1 MTQPDFSLKGKVAL
15 ITGGSRGIGKATA
28 LGFARAGADVAIA
41 SRKLPDLELV
51 ADEIRG
57 LGRKA
62 LPVAA
67 HVARLEEIK
76 RLVQTVHKEFGR
88 IDILVNNAGTSPALS
103 PMLDLE
109 ERLWDSIMNLNLKG
123 LIFLS
128 QAAARIMKEHDGGTI
143 INVASI
149 AGFRHEPNIGVYS
162 ISKSAIVMATK
173 IMAEE
178 WAKYNIRVNAI
189 APGHIHTRLGDSI
202 FEAVPEYK
210 KEFLDRIPMRRIGDP
225 DEIVGAMIY
234 LASDASSYVTGTTII
249 VDGGTLTT

>member
-1 MTQPDFSLKGKVAL
+1 MIQPDFSLNGKVAL

-41 SRKLPDLELV
+41 SRKLPDLESV
-51 ADEIRG
+51 AAEIRG
-57 LGRKA
+57 LGKKA
-62 LPVAA
+62 LPVTA
-67 HVARLEEIK
+67 HIAKLEEISN
-76 RLVQTVHKEFGR
+76 LVQIVKKEFGR

-103 PMLDLE
+103 GLIDIE

-123 LIFLS
+123 LVFLS
-128 QAAARIMKEHDGGTI
+128 QAVARIMKAHDGGRI
-143 INVASI
+143 INVASMD
-149 AGFRHEPNIGVYS
+149 AFRHEPNIGVYS
-162 ISKSAIVMATK
+162 ISKAAVVQATK

-189 APGHIHTRLGDSI
+189 APGHIHTRLGDSV
-202 FEAVPEYK
+202 FEAMPEYK
-210 KEFLDRIPMRRIGDP
+210 KELLDKVPMRRIGDP

-234 LASDASSYVTGTTII
+234 LASDASSYVTGTTVI

>member
-1 MTQPDFSLKGKVAL
+1 MTKPDFSLNGKVAL

-28 LGFARAGADVAIA
+28 LGFARAGADIAIA
-41 SRKLPDLELV
+41 SRKLPDLEMV
-51 ADEIRG
+51 AAEIRG

-62 LPVAA
+62 LPVAS
-67 HVARLEEIK
+67 HIGRLEEITS
-76 RLVQTVHKEFGR
+76 LINTVCQEFGK
-88 IDILVNNAGTSPALS
+88 IDILVNNAGTSPAVS
-103 PMLDLE
+103 PMLDIE

-128 QAAARIMKEHDGGTI
+128 QGVARVMKERGGGTI
-143 INVASI
+143 INVASV
-149 AGFRHEPNIGVYS
+149 AGLRHELNIGVYS
-162 ISKSAIVMATK
+162 ISKAAVIMATK

-202 FEAVPEYK
+202 FESVPEYK
-210 KEFLDRIPMRRIGDP
+210 KEFLDRVPMMRIGDP

>member
-62 LPVAA
+62 LPVAV

-76 RLVQTVHKEFGR
+76 SLVQTVNKEFGR

-123 LIFLS
+123 VIFLS
-128 QAAARIMKEHDGGTI
+128 QAVARIMKEHDGGTI

-149 AGFRHEPNIGVYS
+149 AGFRHEPNVGVYS

-173 IMAEE
+173 IMGEE

-210 KEFLDRIPMRRIGDP
+210 KEFLDRVPMRRIGDP

-234 LASDASSYVTGTTII
+234 LASDASSYVTGTTIV

>member
-1 MTQPDFSLKGKVAL
+1 MTQPDFSLNGKVAL

-28 LGFARAGADVAIA
+28 LGFARAGADIAIA
-41 SRKLPDLELV
+41 SRTLSELEIV
-51 ADEIRG
+51 AAEIIG

-62 LPVAA
+62 LPIAA
-67 HVARLEEIK
+67 HVSKLEQISS
-76 RLVQTVHKEFGR
+76 LVQVVHEEFGR
-88 IDILVNNAGTSPALS
+88 IDILVNGAGTSPALS
-103 PMLDLE
+103 PMLEIE

-123 LIFLS
+123 LVFLS
-128 QAAARIMKEHDGGTI
+128 QAVARIMKEHGGSI

-149 AGFRHEPNIGVYS
+149 NSYMHEPNIGIYA
-162 ISKSAIVMATK
+162 ISKAAVVQATK

-178 WAKYNIRVNAI
+178 WAKYNIRVNAV
-189 APGHIHTRLGDSI
+189 APGQIHTRLGDSI
-202 FEAVPEYK
+202 FEAMPEYK
-210 KEFLDRIPMRRIGDP
+210 KVFLERVPMKRIGDP

>member
-1 MTQPDFSLKGKVAL
+1 MIQPDFSLNGKVAL
-15 ITGGSRGIGKATA
+15 VTGGSRGIGKATA

-41 SRKLPDLELV
+41 SRTLPDLEAV
-51 ADEIRG
+51 AEEIKG

-67 HVARLEEIK
+67 HIGRLEQIK
-76 RLVQTVHKEFGR
+76 NLVQTVHKELGK
-88 IDILVNNAGTSPALS
+88 IDILVNDAGTSPALS
-103 PMLDLE
+103 GILDIE

-123 LIFLS
+123 LVFLS
-128 QAAARIMKEHDGGTI
+128 QAVARIMKENGGTI
-143 INVASI
+143 INVASVD
-149 AGFRHEPNIGVYS
+149 GYMHEPGIGVYS
-162 ISKSAIVMATK
+162 ISKAAVVQATK

-202 FEAVPEYK
+202 FQTMPDYK
-210 KEFLDRIPMRRIGDP
+210 KIFLERVPMGRIGDP

-234 LASDASSYVTGTTII
+234 LASDASSYVTGTTIV

>member
-1 MTQPDFSLKGKVAL
+1 MTKPDFSLNGKVAL

-76 RLVQTVHKEFGR
+76 SLVQTVNKEFGR

-128 QAAARIMKEHDGGTI
+128 QAVARIMKEHDGGTI
-143 INVASI
+143 INVASM

-162 ISKSAIVMATK
+162 ISKSAVVMATK

-210 KEFLDRIPMRRIGDP
+210 KELLDRVPMRRIGDS

-234 LASDASSYVTGTTII
+234 LASDASSYVTGTTIV

>member
-1 MTQPDFSLKGKVAL
+1 MTQPDFSLNGKVAL

-41 SRKLPDLELV
+41 SRTLPDLELV
-51 ADEIRG
+51 ATEIRS

-67 HVARLEEIK
+67 HVARLEQIK
-76 RLVQTVHKEFGR
+76 SLVQTVNKEFGR

-123 LIFLS
+123 VIFLS
-128 QAAARIMKEHDGGTI
+128 QAVARIRKEHDGGTI
-143 INVASI
+143 INVASVD
-149 AGFRHEPNIGVYS
+149 GYMHEPNIGVYS
-162 ISKSAIVMATK
+162 ISKAAVVQATK

-202 FEAVPEYK
+202 FEAMPDYK
-210 KEFLDRIPMRRIGDP
+210 KVFLERVPMRRIGDP

-234 LASDASSYVTGTTII
+234 LASDASSYVTGTTIV

>member
-1 MTQPDFSLKGKVAL
+1 MTKPNFSLKGKVAL
-15 ITGGSRGIGKATA
+15 VTGGSRGIGKATA

-41 SRKLPDLELV
+41 SRKLPDLEQV
-51 ADEIRG
+51 ADEIRD

-76 RLVQTVHKEFGR
+76 NLVQTVNKEFGR
-88 IDILVNNAGTSPALS
+88 IDILVNNAGTSPAMS

-123 LIFLS
+123 VIFLS
-128 QAAARIMKEHDGGTI
+128 QSVARIMKEHDGGTI

-149 AGFRHEPNIGVYS
+149 AGFRHETNIGVYS
-162 ISKSAIVMATK
+162 ISKSAVVMATK

-210 KEFLDRIPMRRIGDP
+210 KEFLDRVPMGRIGDP

-234 LASDASSYVTGTTII
+234 LASDASSYVTGTTIA

>member
-1 MTQPDFSLKGKVAL
+1 MTQPEFSLKGKVAL
-15 ITGGSRGIGKATA
+15 VTGGSRGIGKATA

-41 SRKLPDLELV
+41 SRTLPDLEIV
-51 ADEIRG
+51 AAEIRD

-67 HVARLEEIK
+67 HVGKLEQIK
-76 RLVQTVHKEFGR
+76 NLVQAVQKEFGG

-103 PMLDLE
+103 GMLDIE

-123 LIFLS
+123 LVFLS
-128 QAAARIMKEHDGGTI
+128 QAVARTMKEHGGTI
-143 INVASI
+143 INVASVD
-149 AGFRHEPNIGVYS
+149 GYMHEPNVGIYS
-162 ISKSAIVMATK
+162 ISKAAVVQATK

-202 FEAVPEYK
+202 FEAMPDYK
-210 KEFLDRIPMRRIGDP
+210 KVFLERVPMSRIGNP

-234 LASDASSYVTGTTII
+234 LASDASSYVTGTTIV

>member
-1 MTQPDFSLKGKVAL
+1 MTKPDFSLNGKVAL

-41 SRKLPDLELV
+41 SRKLPDLEQV

-76 RLVQTVHKEFGR
+76 SLVQTVNKEFGR
-88 IDILVNNAGTSPALS
+88 IDILVNNAGTSPAMS

-128 QAAARIMKEHDGGTI
+128 QAVARIMKEHDGGTI

-210 KEFLDRIPMRRIGDP
+210 KEFLDRIPMRRIGDS

-234 LASDASSYVTGTTII
+234 LASDASSYVTGTTIV

>member
-1 MTQPDFSLKGKVAL
+1 MTQPDFSLNGKVAL

-41 SRKLPDLELV
+41 SRTLPDLEVV
-51 ADEIRG
+51 AAEING

-67 HVARLEEIK
+67 HVGKLEQINS
-76 RLVQTVHKEFGR
+76 LVQTVQKEFGK

-103 PMLDLE
+103 GLIDIE

-123 LIFLS
+123 LVFLS
-128 QAAARIMKEHDGGTI
+128 QAVARIMKAHDGGRI
-143 INVASI
+143 INVASMD
-149 AGFRHEPNIGVYS
+149 AFRHEPNIGVYS
-162 ISKSAIVMATK
+162 ISKAAVVQATK
-173 IMAEE
+173 IMADE

-189 APGHIHTRLGDSI
+189 APGHIHTRLGDSV
-202 FEAVPEYK
+202 FEAMPEYK
-210 KEFLDRIPMRRIGDP
+210 KELLDKVPMRRIGDP

-234 LASDASSYVTGTTII
+234 LASDASSYVTGTTVI

>member
-1 MTQPDFSLKGKVAL
+1 MTQPDFSLDGKVAL

-41 SRKLPDLELV
+41 SRTLPDLEIV

-67 HVARLEEIK
+67 HVGKLEQIK
-76 RLVQTVHKEFGR
+76 NLVQTVHKEFGR
-88 IDILVNNAGTSPALS
+88 IDILVNDAGTSPALS
-103 PMLDLE
+103 GMLDIE

-123 LIFLS
+123 LVFLS
-128 QAAARIMKEHDGGTI
+128 QAVAKIMKEHGGTI
-143 INVASI
+143 INVASVD
-149 AGFRHEPNIGVYS
+149 GYMHEPNIGVYS
-162 ISKSAIVMATK
+162 ISKAAVVQATK

-202 FEAVPEYK
+202 FEAMPDYK
-210 KEFLDRIPMRRIGDP
+210 KVFLERVPMRRIGDP

-234 LASDASSYVTGTTII
+234 LASDASRYVTGTTIV